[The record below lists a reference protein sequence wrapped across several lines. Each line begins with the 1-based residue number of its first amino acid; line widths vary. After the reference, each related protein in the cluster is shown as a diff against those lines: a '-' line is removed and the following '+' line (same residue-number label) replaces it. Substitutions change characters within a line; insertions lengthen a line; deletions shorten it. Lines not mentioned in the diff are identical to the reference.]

1 MFRARAPL
9 FGQGCLI
16 EVMSSIASDGY
27 FKRKRLS
34 LGRLWGGF
42 VLLQLAVAVF
52 ALPAGAAGVPAPPG
66 LVGWWPA
73 DGNAQDMAG
82 TNNGILMGGA
92 TATNAGYD
100 GQCFTFDGTNGYVQI
115 PNAPELNP
123 AQLTVECWVRYSS
136 LDEPGN
142 TANVGT
148 AYMVFKQ
155 NPRQDNFEGYNLG
168 KHRYAYDLFVWEV
181 SSAAGQPTQLDSIT
195 QIYTNVWYYVAGVRG
210 SNYTQ
215 LYINGVLEAQTN
227 VSYPQSYTNLPLYFG
242 TTGEVY
248 YDRKLG
254 GNMDEV
260 SLYNRALS
268 SNEIAAIYAAG
279 AAGKYK
285 SPTIVTQPQS
295 QTNYW
300 GANAAFT
307 PSVAGFNP
315 LSYQWV
321 KNSTTVSNA
330 TNSTLSFTN
339 LQLTNAATYSF
350 VVTNSAGTATSAPAL
365 LGVKVADYSLSK
377 SGSGPGSPKLTIVG
391 ISNQIYGIQGATNLA
406 GTIVWQ
412 GLTNCVLISPT
423 NSWTDPRPM
432 TLPQSYYR
440 VVPGPISVP

>member
-1 MFRARAPL
+1 MT
-9 FGQGCLI
+9 
-16 EVMSSIASDGY
+16 SIANGVN
-27 FKRKRLS
+27 FKRKGTS
-34 LGRLWGGF
+34 LMRLWGGC
-42 VLLQLAVAVF
+42 VLLQLAALACSFHAV
-52 ALPAGAAGVPAPPG
+52 AAGVPAPSG
-66 LVGWWPA
+66 LVGWWPG
-73 DGNAQDMAG
+73 DGNANDMAG

-142 TANVGT
+142 TANIGT

-155 NPRQDNFEGYNLG
+155 NTRQDNFEGYNLG

-215 LYINGVLEAQTN
+215 LYVNGVLEAQTN
-227 VSYPQSYTNLPLYFG
+227 VDYPQDYGTLPLYFG
-242 TTGEVY
+242 STGEVY

-254 GNMDEV
+254 GNLDEV

-285 SPTIVTQPQS
+285 SPTVVVQPQS

-300 GANAAFT
+300 GGSAAFT

-315 LSYQWV
+315 LVYQWV
-321 KNSTTVSNA
+321 KNSVTVTNA
-330 TNSTLSFTN
+330 TNSSLVFTN
-339 LQLTNAATYSF
+339 LQLANAGTYSL
-350 VVTNSAGTATSAPAL
+350 VITNPAGISTSAPAQ
-365 LGVKVADYSLSK
+365 LGVKVADYSLSM
-377 SGSGPGSPKLTIVG
+377 SGSTPGAPQITIVG
-391 ISNQIYGIQGATNLA
+391 MSNQTYGIQGTTNLA
-406 GTIVWQ
+406 GTIVWE
-412 GLTNCVLISPT
+412 GLTNCLMTSPT
-423 NSWTDPRPM
+423 NTWIDPQAM
-432 TLPQSYYR
+432 TLPQYYYR
-440 VVPGPISVP
+440 IVPGPISIP

>member
-1 MFRARAPL
+1 MT
-9 FGQGCLI
+9 
-16 EVMSSIASDGY
+16 SIVSNRY
-27 FKRKRLS
+27 FKRKGPSPMRL
-34 LGRLWGGF
+34 LGTT
-42 VLLQLAVAVF
+42 VLLQLAMLAF
-52 ALPAGAAGVPAPPG
+52 TFRAAAAGVPAPPG
-66 LVGWWPA
+66 LVGWWPG
-73 DGNAQDMAG
+73 DGNANDMAG

-92 TATNAGYD
+92 TATNAGFD
-100 GQCFTFDGTNGYVQI
+100 GQDFTFDGTNGFVEI

-142 TANVGT
+142 TENIGT

-155 NPRQDNFEGYNLG
+155 NTRQDNFEGYNLG

-210 SNYTQ
+210 SNFTQ
-215 LYINGVLEAQTN
+215 LYVNGVLEAQTN
-227 VSYPQSYTNLPLYFG
+227 VNYPQDYGTLPLYFG
-242 TTGEVY
+242 STGEVY

-254 GNMDEV
+254 GNLDEV
-260 SLYNRALS
+260 SLYNRALN

-285 SPTIVTQPQS
+285 SPTFVVQPQG

-300 GANAAFT
+300 GGSTAFT

-315 LSYQWV
+315 LVYQWV
-321 KNSTTVSNA
+321 KNSTTVTNA
-330 TNSTLSFTN
+330 TNSSLVFTN
-339 LQLTNAATYSF
+339 LQLANAGTYSL
-350 VVTNSAGTATSAPAL
+350 VITNSAGTATSAPAV
-365 LGVKVADYSLSK
+365 LGVKVADYSLSM
-377 SGSGPGSPKLTIVG
+377 SGPAPGTPQMTIVG

-412 GLTNCVLISPT
+412 GLTNCLLTSPT
-423 NSWTDPRPM
+423 NFWMDPRPT

-440 VVPGPISVP
+440 VVPGPISIP

>member
-1 MFRARAPL
+1 MT
-9 FGQGCLI
+9 
-16 EVMSSIASDGY
+16 SIASYGY
-27 FKRKRLS
+27 FKHKGPS
-34 LGRLWGGF
+34 LGRLWGSF
-42 VLLQLAVAVF
+42 VLLLLA
-52 ALPAGAAGVPAPPG
+52 ALAFTLSATAAGVPAPPG
-66 LVGWWPA
+66 LVGWWPG
-73 DGNAQDMAG
+73 DGNANDMAG
-82 TNNGILMGGA
+82 TNNGVLMGGA

-100 GQCFTFDGTNGYVQI
+100 GQCFTFDGTNGFVQI
-115 PNAPELNP
+115 PDAPELDPTN
-123 AQLTVECWVRYSS
+123 LTVECWVRYSS

-142 TANVGT
+142 TENVGT

-155 NPRQDNFEGYNLG
+155 NTRQDNFEGYNLG

-227 VSYPQSYTNLPLYFG
+227 VNYPQDYGNLPLYFG
-242 TTGEVY
+242 STGEVY

-254 GNMDEV
+254 GNLDEV

-300 GANAAFT
+300 GGSAAFT

-321 KNSTTVSNA
+321 KNSVTVTNA
-330 TNSTLSFTN
+330 TSSSLVFTN
-339 LQLTNAATYSF
+339 LQLTNAGTYSF
-350 VVTNSAGTATSAPAL
+350 VVTNSVGTATSAPAL
-365 LGVKVADYSLSK
+365 LGVKVADYSLSR
-377 SGSGPGSPKLTIVG
+377 SGSAPGSPQLTIIG
-391 ISNQIYGIQGATNLA
+391 ISNQIYGIQGTTNLA
-406 GTIVWQ
+406 GAIVWQ
-412 GLTNCVLISPT
+412 GLTNCLMISPT
-423 NSWTDPRPM
+423 NTWMDPRLM
-432 TLPQSYYR
+432 TLPQYYYR
-440 VVPGPISVP
+440 IVPGPISIP